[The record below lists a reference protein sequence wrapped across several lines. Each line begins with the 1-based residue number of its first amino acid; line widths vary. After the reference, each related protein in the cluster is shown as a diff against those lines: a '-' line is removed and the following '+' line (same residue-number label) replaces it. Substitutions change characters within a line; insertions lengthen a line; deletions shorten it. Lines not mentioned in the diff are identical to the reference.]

1 MTKKAEIFAMFFI
14 SILTCLCVSTISI
27 FFSICN
33 PNRLYTSSATISSSP
48 FSVYFISTN
57 KSLVEIEAIALG
69 KDSMANGHAGY
80 VWEKEGYFYVI
91 SSGYQNENDATLVK
105 NTLKAKGMSAEIINI
120 DFESLKLP
128 YSFSQSEK
136 EVMSSTI
143 KIFREIYSYL
153 YDISICLD
161 TEVYNE
167 TNAIIEINKLLSLIS
182 GTEKNYQSLFSENE
196 DETIKNIGEYL
207 ADILESISQLSDKS
221 FITPSQSLSSLV
233 KYKYCEV
240 LHIYQNLL
248 IELK

>member
-1 MTKKAEIFAMFFI
+1 MTKKLGFFAIFFI
-14 SILTCLCVSTISI
+14 SILTCLCLSIISTFLSI
-27 FFSICN
+27 AS
-33 PNRLYTSSATISSSP
+33 PNKLYVSSATISSPS

-57 KSLVEIEAIALG
+57 KSLVEIEAVALG
-69 KDSMANGHAGY
+69 KDSMTNGSAGY
-80 VWEKEGYFYVI
+80 IWEKDGYFYVI

-105 NTLKAKGMSAEIINI
+105 NTLKAKGITAEIVNI
-120 DFESLKLP
+120 DFEAIKLS

-136 EVMSSTI
+136 EVMTSTI
-143 KIFREIYSYL
+143 KMFKEIYSYL

-167 TNAIIEINKLLSLIS
+167 TNAIIEINKLLSSIS
-182 GTEKNYQSLFSENE
+182 ATEKNYQSLFSENE
-196 DETIKNIGEYL
+196 DRTIKDIGEYL
-207 ADILESISQLSDKS
+207 ADILESVSQLSDKT
-221 FITPSQSLSSLV
+221 FITPSQSLSSLI